1 MFITR
6 FLKSKFI
13 TNKNLGWFAM
23 ELVIVFLGV
32 YLAFLFNNYREGLHE
47 RSMQL
52 QYYDSLILEFEVL
65 YAHLEQENG
74 KLRKHLAVVAEIE
87 EGGQPDLLPSD
98 LYYLYRGSVL
108 DAAFSGTNF
117 ESLND
122 YIITN
127 IIGGAPLL
135 ETLEETVSQ
144 LNQLTATV
152 LLPAQLADADFYD
165 EQGLKAAFSWYPRLI
180 DEIHTTNRNLARAV
194 GERAIP
200 GLEARRDELAAQFRW
215 PFFRGSSASF

>member
-6 FLKSKFI
+6 FLNTRFI
-13 TNKNLGWFAM
+13 KNKNLGWFAM

-32 YLAFLFNNYREGLHE
+32 YLAFLFNGYREEVHE

-52 QYYDSLILEFEVL
+52 QYYDSLILEFKVL
-65 YAHLEQENG
+65 HAHLDHENG
-74 KLRKHLAVVAEIE
+74 KIQKHLAVVAEIE

-122 YIITN
+122 YIISN
-127 IIGGAPLL
+127 IIGGTPLL
-135 ETLEETVSQ
+135 ETLDETIGQ
-144 LNQLTATV
+144 LNRLTATV
-152 LLPAQLADADFYD
+152 LLPAQVAATDFYD

-180 DEIHTTNRNLARAV
+180 DEIHTTNRNLTRSVAERAV
-194 GERAIP
+194 P
-200 GLEARRDELAAQFRW
+200 GLEERRDELAAQSRW
-215 PFFRGSSASF
+215 PF

>member
-6 FLKSKFI
+6 FFNTRFI
-13 TNKNLGWFAM
+13 KNKNLGWFAM

-32 YLAFLFNNYREGLHE
+32 YLAFLFNNYQERQHE

-52 QYYDSLILEFEVL
+52 QYYDSLILEFKVL
-65 YAHLEQENG
+65 QFHLEQENG
-74 KLRKHLAVVAEIE
+74 KLQKHLAVVAEIE

-108 DAAFSGTNF
+108 EAAFSGTNF
-117 ESLND
+117 ASLNNH
-122 YIITN
+122 IISN
-127 IIGGAPLL
+127 IIGGTPLL
-135 ETLEETVSQ
+135 ETLDETVSQ

-152 LLPAQLADADFYD
+152 LLPAQVAATDFYD

-180 DEIHTTNRNLARAV
+180 GEIHTTNRNLTMAV

-200 GLEARRDELAAQFRW
+200 DLEEGRDELAAQFGW
-215 PFFRGSSASF
+215 PF